1 MNKHIVFMKFKR
13 SSFIKKV
20 GVLLCFVAFALSA
33 NAQTRKVTGQIV
45 DESGQPIIGATIRLQ
60 DATTGTITD
69 IDGHFSLNVPDGK
82 KVVISYIGYLK
93 QVILPK
99 GDTLKVILQE
109 DNQKLDEVVVVGYG
123 SMKQKNITGSVSTI
137 SAEELEDLPVSNLSE
152 ALQGMVNGLNVQ
164 LGSSRQDPERRA
176 GKGLLI
182 LINLR
187 EMSKKSATLLDIST
201 KQ

>member
-1 MNKHIVFMKFKR
+1 MKFKS

-152 ALQGMVNGLNVQ
+152 ALQ
-164 LGSSRQDPERRA
+164 
-176 GKGLLI
+176 
-182 LINLR
+182 
-187 EMSKKSATLLDIST
+187 
-201 KQ
+201 

>member
-1 MNKHIVFMKFKR
+1 MKFKR

-82 KVVISYIGYLK
+82 RAGNILYRISE
-93 QVILPK
+93 
-99 GDTLKVILQE
+99 T
-109 DNQKLDEVVVVGYG
+109 
-123 SMKQKNITGSVSTI
+123 
-137 SAEELEDLPVSNLSE
+137 SNP
-152 ALQGMVNGLNVQ
+152 A
-164 LGSSRQDPERRA
+164 ERRYFESHSS
-176 GKGLLI
+176 G
-182 LINLR
+182 R
-187 EMSKKSATLLDIST
+187 
-201 KQ
+201 

>member
-1 MNKHIVFMKFKR
+1 MKFKS

-69 IDGHFSLNVPDGK
+69 IDGHFSLNVPGWK
-82 KVVISYIGYLK
+82 KGGNILYRISETSNP
-93 QVILPK
+93 PK

-164 LGSSRQDPERRA
+164 LGSSRPGYECQ
-176 GKGLLI
+176 
-182 LINLR
+182 
-187 EMSKKSATLLDIST
+187 
-201 KQ
+201 